1 MSDLTLIDLYSFWR
15 IYAKKGRKLEMIGTI
30 VKRDGESERET
41 KQRIET
47 EYEKELNDTIT
58 TIHTV

>member
-47 EYEKELNDTIT
+47 EYEKELNESND
-58 TIHTV
+58 

>member
-15 IYAKKGRKLEMIGTI
+15 IYARKGRKSEMIGTI